1 MFIAASDFHKSE
13 PRIILLLSYGE
24 ENVENVASHSMC
36 LVFDFAFV
44 WHLRGKAID
53 EFRIEAQRIGSEGC
67 WWRGVC
73 ETTASKG
80 NVTTLIL
87 HPRKLVW

>member
-67 WWRGVC
+67 WWRESVKQQLPK
-73 ETTASKG
+73 EM
-80 NVTTLIL
+80 
-87 HPRKLVW
+87 

>member
-24 ENVENVASHSMC
+24 ENVASHSMC

-53 EFRIEAQRIGSEGC
+53 F
-67 WWRGVC
+67 
-73 ETTASKG
+73 K
-80 NVTTLIL
+80 N
-87 HPRKLVW
+87 